1 MLPVQQTIRAL
12 RRQILG
18 ALADETALPEGVTL
32 VADRV
37 SVSLA
42 VQINP
47 TEPTASPRWLVVVTE
62 PGPCLHHV
70 TLEFRL
76 ATAEHGENRPA
87 QLVKPSGSTE
97 AGANGAAPRKFAVL
111 SEVFGAPGFD
121 SSARATV
128 FREALE
134 ELSEE
139 QGHRVLLSLGSVP
152 SPGEEAI
159 VSRARHLIQRLAA
172 SGPAGSERGPEKL
185 RHLASTGSVRELI
198 QLAKRWRTQSEW
210 AAVERGP
217 SP

>member
-1 MLPVQQTIRAL
+1 MLSVQKTIRAL
-12 RRQILG
+12 RRQILA
-18 ALADETALPEGVTL
+18 ALADDTAVPEGVSL

-42 VQINP
+42 VQIHA
-47 TEPTASPRWLVVVTE
+47 TEPAEDPGWLVVATE
-62 PGPCLHHV
+62 PASCLHHV
-70 TLEFRL
+70 TIEFNL
-76 ATAEHGENRPA
+76 STAGQTEIRPTLLFKPARPA
-87 QLVKPSGSTE
+87 E
-97 AGANGAAPRKFAVL
+97 AGANGAEPRNFAVL

-139 QGHRVLLSLGSVP
+139 QRRRVLVSLGNLP

-159 VSRARHLIQRLAA
+159 VSQARHLIQRLAA
-172 SGPAGSERGPEKL
+172 SGPAGPEHGPAKL
-185 RHLASTGSVRELI
+185 RHLASMGSVRELI
-198 QLAKRWRTQSEW
+198 QLAERWRTQSEW
-210 AAVERGP
+210 AAIERGP